1 MYLFGIDIPF
11 NEVLAIIIIAFF
23 SIFIILLMYLIKVE
37 RTSKYLKRSE
47 EIHSKDVEDLKELVF
62 KDVKYKNMRKNNP
75 IKIYPIEKIPNIN
88 LKTVEKLEEFKIT
101 NTKDVLEADISFVS
115 TKGNI
120 DFNEMKKIYEI
131 SDLMQ
136 IPGID
141 ADNAYSLRE
150 MGINNVE
157 ELSIRA
163 PTLLSE
169 QIKDFNLKNP
179 NKLINISSKQ
189 IEVIISNAKNLILKV
204 PVETKKEVENDEIMI
219 KTKMEEKML
228 NAQAQKTK
236 SLNFKQATTLVLN
249 KIKTLI
255 LNAKNLILK
264 ISSGAKKEVKTSEIM
279 IKNNMEEKM
288 RNNEASKTKSVS
300 VKEEK
305 KLNLNSS
312 VLKKIR
318 NLKNKTKPKSKKKT
332 K

>member
-11 NEVLAIIIIAFF
+11 NELLAIIIIAFF

-62 KDVKYKNMRKNNP
+62 KDVKFKNMRKNNP
-75 IKIYPIEKIPNIN
+75 VKIYPIEKIPNIG
-88 LKTVEKLEEFKIT
+88 LKTVEKLEEFGIN

-115 TKGNI
+115 SNGNI
-120 DFNEMKKIYEI
+120 GFNDMKKIYEV

-136 IPGID
+136 VPGID

-157 ELSIRA
+157 ELSIRT

-179 NKLINISSKQ
+179 EKAIHMASNK
-189 IEVIISNAKNLILKV
+189 IETIISNAKKLILKV
-204 PVETKKEVENDEIMI
+204 PVETKKEVENDEILI
-219 KTKMEEKML
+219 KHKMEEKLL
-228 NAQAQKTK
+228 NAEAQKHKKEASNPKLVGNDKKPETK
-236 SLNFKQATTLVLN
+236 PKIFSVKKETKHKTITNDKKPETKPKITTN
-249 KIKTLI
+249 KKTHEETPK
-255 LNAKNLILK
+255 LNA
-264 ISSGAKKEVKTSEIM
+264 
-279 IKNNMEEKM
+279 
-288 RNNEASKTKSVS
+288 
-300 VKEEK
+300 
-305 KLNLNSS
+305 S
-312 VLKKIR
+312 VLKKIK
-318 NLKNKTKPKSKKKT
+318 NLKNKSKPKSKKKI